1 MVLERGEKLELLVD
15 KTEQLQNS
23 AFTFQKQSKKL
34 KNAMFWKKVRAGLWT
49 ESQGKPLPRDDFSLT
64 PFLSPWR
71 TPGQMLCTHRLLRG
85 GGNSHNL
92 HDRLRG
98 RFQSVRIEGRRRRR

>member
-49 ESQGKPLPRDDFSLT
+49 ESRGKPLPRDDFAHTIPAPLAYARSNVMHSS
-64 PFLSPWR
+64 PFAWR
-71 TPGQMLCTHRLLRG
+71 W
-85 GGNSHNL
+85 
-92 HDRLRG
+92 
-98 RFQSVRIEGRRRRR
+98 